1 MTKEQCRE
9 AGATM
14 IAWADGKSIQYRRRD
29 QSEWF
34 DIEPACTATILSW
47 DWDEFEYR
55 IKPMPKLRPWTADEV
70 PARACRI
77 IERELNAANEKINR
91 LNKDSE
97 RLQWLLN
104 RGLAW
109 RDCYDDH
116 WIEGEW
122 LYAEQD
128 AIETIDKAMEEKP

>member
-14 IAWADGKSIQYRRRD
+14 IAWADGKSIQYRRRN

-34 DIEPACTATILSW
+34 DIEPACTATTLSW

-55 IKPMPKLRPWTADEV
+55 VKPMPKLRPWTADEV

-77 IERELNAANEKINR
+77 IERELNAANERIKR
-91 LNKDSE
+91 LEKLLLIVSKGPRREYKNGPEEYFAALKE
-97 RLQWLLN
+97 TWRLL
-104 RGLAW
+104 
-109 RDCYDDH
+109 
-116 WIEGEW
+116 
-122 LYAEQD
+122 
-128 AIETIDKAMEEKP
+128 EEKQP

>member
-14 IAWADGKSIQYRRRD
+14 IAWADGKSIQYRRRN

-55 IKPMPKLRPWTADEV
+55 VKPMPKLRPWTADEV

-77 IERELNAANEKINR
+77 IERELNAANDRIKR
-91 LNKDSE
+91 LEEAGD
-97 RLQWLLN
+97 RLAYWYDPKELRQFDALN
-104 RGLAW
+104 NWKQAK
-109 RDCYDDH
+109 
-116 WIEGEW
+116 E
-122 LYAEQD
+122 
-128 AIETIDKAMEEKP
+128 DKP

>member
-55 IKPMPKLRPWTADEV
+55 VKPMPKLRPWTADEV
-70 PARACRI
+70 PLGSQLRYKGDTSRSLLGITATDEIRKEWLE
-77 IERELNAANEKINR
+77 EREYSIDGGKT
-91 LNKDSE
+91 
-97 RLQWLLN
+97 WLPC
-104 RGLAW
+104 GVDGA
-109 RDCYDDH
+109 
-116 WIEGEW
+116 
-122 LYAEQD
+122 
-128 AIETIDKAMEEKP
+128 KP

>member
-14 IAWADGKSIQYRRRD
+14 IAWADGKSIQYRRRN

-34 DIEPACTATILSW
+34 DIEPACTATTLSW

-55 IKPMPKLRPWTADEV
+55 VKPMPKLRPWTADEV

-77 IERELNAANEKINR
+77 IERELNAANDRIKR
-91 LNKDSE
+91 LEEAGDHLCSLLGVDS
-97 RLQWLLN
+97 
-104 RGLAW
+104 
-109 RDCYDDH
+109 
-116 WIEGEW
+116 IEAHMGRELW
-122 LYAEQD
+122 TAAKE
-128 AIETIDKAMEEKP
+128 AKP

>member
-14 IAWADGKSIQYRRRD
+14 IAWADGKSIQYRQRD

-55 IKPMPKLRPWTADEV
+55 VKPMPKLRPWTEGEV
-70 PARACRI
+70 PLGAI
-77 IERELNAANEKINR
+77 IRYKNNSRSIR
-91 LNKDSE
+91 LLIVCSDEYGLTGTGSHWPYKVLLENTEHSLDGGKT
-97 RLQWLLN
+97 WLPC
-104 RGLAW
+104 GV
-109 RDCYDDH
+109 
-116 WIEGEW
+116 
-122 LYAEQD
+122 
-128 AIETIDKAMEEKP
+128 EESK

>member
-34 DIEPACTATILSW
+34 DVEPACTATTLSW

-55 IKPMPKLRPWTADEV
+55 VKPMPKLRPWTADEV

-77 IERELNAANEKINR
+77 IERELNAANERIKR
-91 LNKDSE
+91 LEEAGGKMAEVLIWSAAIKYK
-97 RLQWLLN
+97 QSPTVQ
-104 RGLAW
+104 AW
-109 RDCYDDH
+109 R
-116 WIEGEW
+116 
-122 LYAEQD
+122 
-128 AIETIDKAMEEKP
+128 KAKEAKP

>member
-14 IAWADGKSIQYRRRD
+14 IAWADGKSIQYRRRN

-34 DIEPACTATILSW
+34 DIEPACTATTLSW

-55 IKPMPKLRPWTADEV
+55 VKPMPKLRPWTADEV

-77 IERELNAANEKINR
+77 IERELNAANARIRRLDGRCQALDDQLSNLLEICRQHGVDVSSQDMINGR
-91 LNKDSE
+91 
-97 RLQWLLN
+97 R
-104 RGLAW
+104 
-109 RDCYDDH
+109 
-116 WIEGEW
+116 
-122 LYAEQD
+122 
-128 AIETIDKAMEEKP
+128 KAKEAKP